1 MQAAFELAR
10 LAGETEAKYWR
21 SWFEAVRAIDGDPFA
36 IDILSF
42 GAVTAI
48 LCEAIP
54 RSDYNRVL
62 QVCDE
67 EARCLQDVMRHYHER
82 HTPFRVDVI
91 PEWCSSEVLDELD
104 AIGFRP
110 SDFQTVLAGEPSRRI
125 ARLPRCVTVRDVEDD
140 DLELFVRIHE
150 EAYYGIGQPQ
160 RLRDFRAASIR
171 ARFATPGWRFYLAFV
186 NGVPAGGGALHIE
199 GSAATLAGGATLEAL
214 RGRGCQAVLLQRR
227 LHDAAELGCDLV
239 FGRGRSGSVSQR
251 NMERAGLRT
260 VFTKTIWTHRW
271 TRAGWSPDDP
281 RGITRPWPK
290 MSLPAS
296 ERMPNRIAS

>member
-1 MQAAFELAR
+1 MQAANGLAR
-10 LAGETEAKYWR
+10 LAGETEANYWR
-21 SWFEAVRAIDGDPFA
+21 SWFEAVRTIDGDPFGV
-36 IDILSF
+36 DIRTF

-67 EARCLQDVMRHYHER
+67 EARCLEDVLRYYHER

-91 PEWCSSEVLDELD
+91 PEWCSIDVLEGLD
-104 AIGFRP
+104 SIGFRP
-110 SDFQTVLAGEPSRRI
+110 SDFQTVLAGEPSRRVT
-125 ARLPRCVTVRDVEDD
+125 RLPSGVVVREVEDENL
-140 DLELFVRIHE
+140 DLFIRTYE

-171 ARFATPGWRFYLAFV
+171 ARYAAPGWHFYLTYV
-186 NGVPAGGGALHIE
+186 DGRPAGGGGLHID
-199 GSAATLAGGATLEAL
+199 GSCATLAGGATLEPL
-214 RGRGCQAVLLQRR
+214 RGRGCQSVLLQRR

-271 TRAGWSPDDP
+271 TRSGWSPEER

-290 MSLPAS
+290 KSLPAS
-296 ERMPNRIAS
+296 DRMRARIAS